1 MRLLNILKENDII
14 KVSPEDHLSHVLS
27 KLSTSHDAAFV
38 FNDQDKY
45 IGVVSPYFTMIKS
58 SLPGNAKVE
67 HSLTHTAKVYLNYP
81 LAKVCE
87 LFIQSKIHY
96 LPVFEPELKGSTGK
110 PIDKFLGIISARR
123 ILSYFKDK
131 SIFKV
136 KVGDIIKKRWQGLI
150 TVYEDDMISQAIH
163 LFKTKKISK
172 LIVINQENKL
182 KGVLSYYDLIRLMI
196 SPKYSNHRGERSGD
210 KISFYN
216 YRVKNFAKSY
226 VLTLSKD
233 RLLSEVIDLIIS
245 KKIGS
250 IIIVDEERHPLGIIT
265 TRDILR
271 FYIDNEKFTFIKSL
285 NPFRKLFKTKV
296 AAS

>member
-1 MRLLNILKENDII
+1 MRLLNILKENNII
-14 KVSPEDHLSHVLS
+14 KVSPEDHLSKVLS

-38 FNDQDKY
+38 FNSKNKY
-45 IGVVSPYFTMIKS
+45 IGVINPYFTMIKS
-58 SLPGNAKVE
+58 SFPGNTKVE
-67 HSLTHTAKVYLNYP
+67 HCLTHTSKIYLNYP
-81 LAKVCE
+81 LSKVCE

-96 LPVFEPELKGSTGK
+96 LPVFDPQSEN
-110 PIDKFLGIISARR
+110 FLGIISARR
-123 ILSYFKDK
+123 VLSYFKDQP
-131 SIFKV
+131 IFKV
-136 KVGDIIKKRWQGLI
+136 KVEEIIRKRWQGLI

-172 LIVINQENKL
+172 LVVINQERKL

-196 SPKYSNHRGERSGD
+196 SPKYSNHRGERIGD

-226 VLTLSKD
+226 VLTLSKEK
-233 RLLSEVIDLIIS
+233 LLIEVINLIVN

-250 IIIVDEERHPLGIIT
+250 VIIVDKERHPLGIIT

-271 FYIDNEKFTFIKSL
+271 FYIDNEKRNFIKSL
-285 NPFRKLFKTKV
+285 NPFKKIFKK
-296 AAS
+296 

>member
-14 KVSPEDHLSHVLS
+14 KVSPEDHLSKVLS

-38 FNDQDKY
+38 FNDENKY
-45 IGVVSPYFTMIKS
+45 IGIISPYFTMIKT
-58 SLPGNAKVE
+58 SLPGNTKVE
-67 HSLTHTAKVYLNYP
+67 HCLTHTAKVYLNYP

-96 LPVFEPELKGSTGK
+96 LPVFDKSE
-110 PIDKFLGIISARR
+110 KFLGIISARR

-136 KVGDIIKKRWQGLI
+136 KVEEIIRKRWQGLI
-150 TVYEDDMISQAIH
+150 TVYEDDTISQAIH
-163 LFKTKKISK
+163 LFRTKKISK
-172 LIVINQENKL
+172 LIVINQTKKL
-182 KGVLSYYDLIRLMI
+182 KGVLSYYDLIKLMI
-196 SPKYSNHRGERSGD
+196 SPKYSNHRGERSDD

-226 VLTLSKD
+226 VLTLSKEK
-233 RLLSEVIDLIIS
+233 LLIEVINLIIN

-250 IIIVDEERHPLGIIT
+250 VIIIDKERRPLGIIT

-271 FYIDNEKFTFIKSL
+271 FFIDNEKKNFIRSL
-285 NPFRKLFKTKV
+285 NPFKKIFKK
-296 AAS
+296 

>member
-14 KVSPEDHLSHVLS
+14 KVSPDDHLSKVLN

-38 FNDQDKY
+38 FDDEEKY
-45 IGVVSPYFTMIKS
+45 MGIVSPYFTMIKS
-58 SLPGNAKVE
+58 SLPANTKVE
-67 HSLTHTAKVYLNYP
+67 HCLTHTAKIYLNYP
-81 LAKVCE
+81 LSKVCE

-96 LPVFEPELKGSTGK
+96 LPVFDNESK
-110 PIDKFLGIISARR
+110 KFLGIISARR
-123 ILSYFKDK
+123 ILSYFKDL

-136 KVGDIIKKRWQGLI
+136 KVENIINKRWQGLI
-150 TVYEDDMISQAIH
+150 TVFEDDTITQAIH

-172 LIVINQENKL
+172 LIVINHEKKL
-182 KGVLSYYDLIRLMI
+182 KGVLSYYDLIHLMV
-196 SPKYSNHRGERSGD
+196 SPKYSSHHGERANE

-226 VLTLSKD
+226 VLTLSKE
-233 RLLSEVIDLIIS
+233 RHLIEVINLIVN

-250 IIIVDEERHPLGIIT
+250 VIIIDNERHPLGIIT

-271 FYIDNEKFTFIKSL
+271 FYIDNEKYAFIKSL
-285 NPFRKLFKTKV
+285 NPFKKIFKK
-296 AAS
+296 

>member
-1 MRLLNILKENDII
+1 MKLLNILKENNII
-14 KVSPEDHLSHVLS
+14 KVTPNDHLSKVLS

-38 FNDQDKY
+38 FDEEDKY
-45 IGVVSPYFTMIKS
+45 MGIVSPYFTMIKS

-67 HSLTHTAKVYLNYP
+67 HCLTHTAKVYLNYP

-87 LFIQSKIHY
+87 LFTQSKIHY
-96 LPVFEPELKGSTGK
+96 LPVFDLSE
-110 PIDKFLGIISARR
+110 KFLGIISARR
-123 ILSYFKDK
+123 VLSYFKDQP
-131 SIFKV
+131 IFKV
-136 KVGDIIKKRWQGLI
+136 KVEEIIKKRWQGLI
-150 TVYEDDMISQAIH
+150 TVYEDDMISGAIH

-172 LIVINQENKL
+172 LVVINQERKL

-196 SPKYSNHRGERSGD
+196 SPKYSNHRGERIGD

-216 YRVKNFAKSY
+216 YRVKNFAKNY

-233 RLLSEVIDLIIS
+233 RLLTEAINLIVS

-250 IIIVDEERHPLGIIT
+250 VIIVDKERHPLGIIT

-271 FYIDNEKFTFIKSL
+271 FYIDNEKKNFIKSL
-285 NPFRKLFKTKV
+285 NPFKKILKR
-296 AAS
+296 

>member
-1 MRLLNILKENDII
+1 MRLLNILKENNII

-38 FNDQDKY
+38 FNENNKY
-45 IGVVSPYFTMIKS
+45 LGVVSPYFTMIKS
-58 SLPGNAKVE
+58 SFPGNTKVE
-67 HSLTHTAKVYLNYP
+67 HCLTHTAKVYLNYP

-96 LPVFEPELKGSTGK
+96 LPVFDPQSE
-110 PIDKFLGIISARR
+110 KFLGIISARR
-123 ILSYFKDK
+123 VLSYFKDQP
-131 SIFKV
+131 IFKV
-136 KVGDIIKKRWQGLI
+136 KVEEIIRKRWQGLI
-150 TVYEDDMISQAIH
+150 TVYEDDTISQAIH
-163 LFKTKKISK
+163 LFRTKKISK
-172 LIVINQENKL
+172 LIVINQTKKL

-196 SPKYSNHRGERSGD
+196 SPKHSNHQGERIGD

-226 VLTLSKD
+226 VLTLSKEK
-233 RLLSEVIDLIIS
+233 LLIEVINLIVN

-250 IIIVDEERHPLGIIT
+250 VIIIDKERRPLGIIT

-271 FYIDNEKFTFIKSL
+271 FYIDNEKYAFIKSL
-285 NPFRKLFKTKV
+285 NPFKKIFRK
-296 AAS
+296 

>member
-14 KVSPEDHLSHVLS
+14 KVSPEDHLSKVLS

-38 FNDQDKY
+38 FNDENKY
-45 IGVVSPYFTMIKS
+45 IGIISPYFTMIKT
-58 SLPGNAKVE
+58 SLPGNTKVE
-67 HSLTHTAKVYLNYP
+67 HCLTHTAKVYLNYP

-96 LPVFEPELKGSTGK
+96 LPVFDKSE
-110 PIDKFLGIISARR
+110 KFLGIISARR

-136 KVGDIIKKRWQGLI
+136 KVEEIIRKRWQGLI
-150 TVYEDDMISQAIH
+150 TVYEDDTISQAIH
-163 LFKTKKISK
+163 LFRTKKISK
-172 LIVINQENKL
+172 LIVINQTKKL
-182 KGVLSYYDLIRLMI
+182 KGVLSYYDLIKLMI
-196 SPKYSNHRGERSGD
+196 SPKYSNHRGERSDD

-233 RLLSEVIDLIIS
+233 KLLIEVINLIIN

-250 IIIVDEERHPLGIIT
+250 VIIIDKERRPLGIIT

-271 FYIDNEKFTFIKSL
+271 FFIDNEKKNFIRSL
-285 NPFRKLFKTKV
+285 NPFKKIFKK
-296 AAS
+296 